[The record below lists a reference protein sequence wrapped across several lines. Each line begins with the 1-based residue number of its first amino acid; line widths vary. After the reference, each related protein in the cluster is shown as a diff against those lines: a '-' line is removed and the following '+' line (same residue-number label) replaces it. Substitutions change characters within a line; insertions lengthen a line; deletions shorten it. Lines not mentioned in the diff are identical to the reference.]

1 MNHISYRNLSIFKNL
16 YMLNSKDKDKIF
28 VDSRLYLRHTALLE
42 YLENYSSTTK
52 NLLQFVPED
61 HIRSLNC

>member
-1 MNHISYRNLSIFKNL
+1 
-16 YMLNSKDKDKIF
+16 MLNSKDKDKIF
-28 VDSRLYLRHTALLE
+28 VGSRLYLRHTALLE
-42 YLENYSSTTK
+42 YLENYSYTTK